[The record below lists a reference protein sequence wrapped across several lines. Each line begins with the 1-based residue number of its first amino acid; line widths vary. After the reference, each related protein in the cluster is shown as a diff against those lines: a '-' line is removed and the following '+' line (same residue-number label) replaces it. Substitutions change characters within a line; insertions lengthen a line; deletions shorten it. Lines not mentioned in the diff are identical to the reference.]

1 MPIPKRKKGETRKE
15 YIRRLTSFFIHEGR
29 KPDQAYA
36 IANDIVRRMANLKRK
51 KK

>member
-1 MPIPKRKKGETRKE
+1 MPVPKRKKGETRKE

-36 IANDIVRRMANLKRK
+36 IANDIVRRMGKSK
-51 KK
+51 KKK